1 MLTSVRFRKVH
12 IHKIMHSIYS
22 RIAGRDECVL
32 CLRSEFM
39 WSLWQILFPY
49 IIWTSSMVDHVAT
62 KTNIYIVIYDAHI
75 SQQPQTHFGPVDGA
89 FSLFNQ
95 PRSIEANRPTNANTN
110 AHQHF
115 LIGTNIYT
123 HLYKNTYT
131 HTHTQ
136 AQSHPQRKCY
146 ANHKAFP
153 HHKKIGD
160 SRQKGCLW
168 KFGIHEKTTTT
179 KPILKTLLPDVVDV
193 VVARTAIKQSRGR
206 AVYIND
212 PHNMERPVRIF
223 VLCRRNT
230 HANRETSL

>member
-123 HLYKNTYT
+123 HLYNT
-131 HTHTQ
+131 HTHT
-136 AQSHPQRKCY
+136 Y
-146 ANHKAFP
+146 ANTVPSA
-153 HHKKIGD
+153 
-160 SRQKGCLW
+160 
-168 KFGIHEKTTTT
+168 EK
-179 KPILKTLLPDVVDV
+179 
-193 VVARTAIKQSRGR
+193 
-206 AVYIND
+206 
-212 PHNMERPVRIF
+212 
-223 VLCRRNT
+223 VLCKSQGFSAPQKNRRFPAKGMSMKVWYTRENDDDET
-230 HANRETSL
+230 DFKNSFTGCCWCCCCANRNKAKSRACRLH